1 MDDENS
7 QTLVLVEWEAVGER
21 VAEDVVGTEVV
32 AGSTGA
38 SSVGWKELSGEPL
51 AEQDAV
57 AAGCADSMKGK
68 PGVVGVVDDMP
79 EADRGGLVV
88 AVAASAE
95 AVQTGPGG
103 VAGFAD
109 TPVDSAVG
117 TAVAAAAAVVVDAVA
132 AGGGADH

>member
-7 QTLVLVEWEAVGER
+7 QTLVLVEREAVGER
-21 VAEDVVGTEVV
+21 VAEDVVGTGVV

-38 SSVGWKELSGEPL
+38 SSAGWKELSGEPL

-79 EADRGGLVV
+79 EADRGELVV
-88 AVAASAE
+88 VVAASAE
-95 AVQTGPGG
+95 AVQTESGG
-103 VAGFAD
+103 VAGLAD

-117 TAVAAAAAVVVDAVA
+117 TAVVAAAAAAVAA